1 VDWIE
6 ARHFQLRHRCAVC
19 GNEPQ
24 IYPAKEGGY
33 EVRCPCPGHTGVTK
47 ETSYTEAW
55 KRGEA
60 VPLIIAQNLIK
71 KGEEKNE

>member
-1 VDWIE
+1 MDWIE
-6 ARHFQLRHRCAVC
+6 AGHFQLRHRCAIC

-33 EVRCPCPGHTGVTK
+33 EVRCPCPGHTGFAREATW
-47 ETSYTEAW
+47 TERW

-60 VPLIIAQNLIK
+60 VPLIIANKIQK
-71 KGEEKNE
+71 RRRER